1 MRIPDNALLKR
12 LKALIVFRAFFVTFL
27 LGTFLLFG
35 IGYYKFPYTHTILY
49 FIIVPLYI
57 LSVVYGLLLP
67 RIRNLNLFAHLQ
79 LFVDAISSVSL
90 IFLTG
95 GIESWFSFIML
106 LIVIG
111 SVITVNRKA
120 GYVTAT
126 ACSLLYGL
134 LADLQFYHLIPVP
147 YDPSVMEKDFLYNI
161 FSLIS
166 GLYLT
171 AYLMGYLSSRLEKT
185 SIKLEE
191 KVSNL
196 KDLTFFHEELI
207 ESLPSGLLTTDLAGS
222 ILIFNRAAEHITGT
236 PRTAAIG
243 NNITTVFPFVT
254 RPIETL
260 RGEGTITVDDTRRI
274 IGLTLSPS
282 TDSSGQETGYICIFQ
297 DITDLKRL
305 EAELK
310 HKETLAAIGELS
322 ANMAHEIRNPLASLK
337 GSIEILKEGAL
348 TKAHGEKLMN
358 IALSEMDRLNTIITD
373 FLTYSRPKPPEF
385 LSFDLHS
392 LLDEIIQLT
401 RNAVMS
407 ADNISI
413 TKDFGG
419 YYEIVA
425 DPQKLR
431 QVFLNLTM
439 NAIESMPGGGLLI
452 IKTRKVH
459 NTMVVSFKDSGIGIS
474 PENLKEIFYPFF
486 TTKDRGTGLGLSIA
500 YRIIE
505 EHRGRITVNSIP
517 GLGTTFEVTIPVS
530 QPSSTGG
537 LQIEHFG
544 TKGKHAGTA
553 RPF

>member
-1 MRIPDNALLKR
+1 MRTPDNALLKR
-12 LKALIVFRAFFVTFL
+12 LKALIVFRAFFVTLL
-27 LGTFLLFG
+27 LGTFLFFG
-35 IGYYKFPYTHTILY
+35 IGYYKFPPTHTILY
-49 FIIVPLYI
+49 LIIIPLYI
-57 LSVVYGLLLP
+57 LSVIYGLLLP
-67 RIRNLNLFAHLQ
+67 RVSNLTLFAYLQ
-79 LFVDAISSVSL
+79 LSVDAISAVSL

-126 ACSLLYGL
+126 VCSILYGL
-134 LADLQFYHLIPVP
+134 LTDLQFYHLIPVP

-161 FSLIS
+161 FSHIS

-185 SIKLEE
+185 SMKLEE

-207 ESLPSGLLTTDLAGS
+207 ESLPSGLLTTDLSGS
-222 ILIFNRAAEHITGT
+222 ILIFNRAAEHITGI
-236 PRTAAIG
+236 PRTTAIG
-243 NNITTVFPFVT
+243 KNITTVFPFVT
-254 RPIETL
+254 HPIETL
-260 RGEGTITVDDTRRI
+260 RGEGTIAVHDTRRI
-274 IGLTLSPS
+274 IGLTLSQS
-282 TDSSGQETGYICIFQ
+282 TDSSGQKTGCICIFQ

-337 GSIEILKEGAL
+337 GSVEILKEGRL
-348 TKAHGEKLMN
+348 TKAHGEKLMD

-385 LSFDLHS
+385 LSFDLRD

-401 RNAVMS
+401 RNAIMG

-413 TKDFGG
+413 TKDFDGHK
-419 YYEIVA
+419 EIVG

-439 NAIESMPGGGLLI
+439 NAIESMPHGGSLHI
-452 IKTRKVH
+452 RTRKGHDSV
-459 NTMVVSFKDSGIGIS
+459 VVSFRDSGIGIP

-505 EHRGRITVNSIP
+505 EHGGNITVHSAP
-517 GLGTTFEVTIPVS
+517 GAGTTFEVTLPMS
-530 QPSSTGG
+530 QPSSSGAP
-537 LQIEHFG
+537 QIETSVTRG
-544 TKGKHAGTA
+544 EHAGVA

>member
-1 MRIPDNALLKR
+1 MSDNFFFKR
-12 LKALIVFRAFFVTFL
+12 LKALIVFRAFFITLL

-35 IGYYKFPYTHTILY
+35 IGYYKFPYTHTILH
-49 FIIVPLYI
+49 FIIIPLYI
-57 LSVVYGLLLP
+57 LSVIYGLLLP
-67 RIRNLNLFAHLQ
+67 RVKNLMLFAYLQ
-79 LFVDAISSVSL
+79 LSIDAISLVAL

-126 ACSLLYGL
+126 ICSILYGL
-134 LADLQFYHLIPVP
+134 LTDLQFYRLIPVP

-161 FSLIS
+161 FSHIT

-185 SIKLEE
+185 SKKLEE
-191 KVSNL
+191 KDSNL

-207 ESLPSGLLTTDLAGS
+207 ESLPSGLFTIDLSGS
-222 ILIFNRAAEHITGT
+222 ILMFNRAAEQITGIS
-236 PRTAAIG
+236 RTSAIG
-243 NNITTVFPFVT
+243 MNVTSVFPFVT
-254 RPIETL
+254 HPIETR
-260 RGEGTITVDDTRRI
+260 RGEGTITIHDIRRI
-274 IGLTLSPS
+274 IGFTLSQS
-282 TDSSGQETGYICIFQ
+282 TNSSGQETGYICIFQ
-297 DITDLKRL
+297 DITELKRL
-305 EAELK
+305 EVELK

-337 GSIEILKEGAL
+337 GSIEILKEGTL
-348 TKAHGEKLMN
+348 TRAHGEKLMD

-385 LSFDLHS
+385 LSFDLHAM
-392 LLDEIIQLT
+392 LDEIIQLT
-401 RNAVMS
+401 RNAVVS
-407 ADNISI
+407 AENISI

-419 YYEIVA
+419 DYRIVA

-439 NAIESMPGGGLLI
+439 NAIESMPGGGSLTI
-452 IKTRKVH
+452 RTRKLHDTVA
-459 NTMVVSFKDSGIGIS
+459 VSFRDSGVGI
-474 PENLKEIFYPFF
+474 PAENLKEIFYPFF

-500 YRIIE
+500 YRIID

-517 GLGTTFEVTIPVS
+517 GTGTTFEVTIPVS
-530 QPSSTGG
+530 QPSSANAPEIQNSGA
-537 LQIEHFG
+537 
-544 TKGKHAGTA
+544 KGERTVMA